1 MTKLGMVRSRLYLEL
16 MYLSI
21 QVGVY
26 KCVTVRHELKLNHT
40 KKESLRVGTGKR
52 TEMPNIVM

>member
-21 QVGVY
+21 QVGAY
-26 KCVTVRHELKLNHT
+26 KCMMVRHELKPNQT
-40 KKESLRVGTGKR
+40 KKETLWVITGIR
-52 TEMPNIVM
+52 TEMSNIVM